1 MLKLDFWNI
10 FFAVVNL
17 LVIYFIFK
25 KTLFQPVLNVIHARE
40 DLIKQQLDNAQK
52 TNEDADKLKK
62 EYEEQIST
70 AKEEADKI
78 VLEARER
85 AEQEKNKKLEMTRIE
100 AQNMLEKA
108 KADIEREQEMAK
120 KSAQADIARLAIAAA
135 EKIIKTGDAH
145 DAGSSK

>member
-40 DLIKQQLDNAQK
+40 ELIKQQLDNAQK